1 MSEIKPDKVIDFR
14 GLKCPMPLIK
24 TKKALKELEPG
35 QILKVITDDQT
46 TKVTFRSYREQS
58 GDELLKLEEVGK
70 GVIHHFIKI
79 NNIV

>member
-1 MSEIKPDKVIDFR
+1 MSEIKPNRVIDVC

-46 TKVTFRSYREQS
+46 TKVTFRSYREKS
-58 GDELLKLEEVGK
+58 GDELLKLVEVEK
-70 GVIHHFIKI
+70 GIIYHFIKKK
-79 NNIV
+79 